1 MPQLEQLEFT
11 RDPATGRPHLQAL
24 YSHWRPN
31 AGLQRE
37 DQFSDGTLRLLGLLW
52 SLFESDSLLLLEE
65 PELSLNVGIVS
76 QLAPFISRMQRNRRR
91 QILVSTHSDAL
102 LTEQGIDGR
111 EVLLLTPA
119 REGTEVKVAAD
130 IDEVRVLL
138 ESGLTVGEVVLPRTK
153 PSGAEQLSL
162 LE

>member
-1 MPQLEQLEFT
+1 
-11 RDPATGRPHLQAL
+11 
-24 YSHWRPN
+24 
-31 AGLQRE
+31 
-37 DQFSDGTLRLLGLLW
+37 
-52 SLFESDSLLLLEE
+52 
-65 PELSLNVGIVS
+65 
-76 QLAPFISRMQRNRRR
+76 MQRNRRR